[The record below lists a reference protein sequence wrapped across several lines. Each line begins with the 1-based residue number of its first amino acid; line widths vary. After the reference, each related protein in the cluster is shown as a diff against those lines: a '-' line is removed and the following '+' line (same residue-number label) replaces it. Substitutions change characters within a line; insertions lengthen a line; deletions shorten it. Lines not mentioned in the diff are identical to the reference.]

1 MTLVQHL
8 PERDLGVAADVDVLR
23 TIADELKKTTTHIDC
38 MILTGKKYLSAK
50 ATRPVATR
58 TYLPSKYIPRR
69 DRFYVTQVFLTLK
82 EVVGI
87 RVRRQV
93 AASVFRKHT
102 SRLCEFGVFASCFEH
117 YLLDR
122 L

>member
-1 MTLVQHL
+1 
-8 PERDLGVAADVDVLR
+8 
-23 TIADELKKTTTHIDC
+23 

-58 TYLPSKYIPRR
+58 TYLLSKCIPRR
-69 DRFYVTQVFLTLK
+69 DRIYVMQMFLALNK
-82 EVVGI
+82 VVGI
-87 RVRRQV
+87 RGGRQV

-117 YLLDR
+117 YLM
-122 L
+122 